1 MSCIHAN
8 VFVQFR
14 TEKIKIS
21 SLRLI
26 MRVKGQTSSDTAE
39 HSMGVSEQTHRP
51 VAVTSADKQH
61 KSKLSRDADCH
72 FVSALL

>member
-8 VFVQFR
+8 VFVQLR
-14 TEKIKIS
+14 TKKIKIS

-26 MRVKGQTSSDTAE
+26 KRVKGPTSSDTAE
-39 HSMGVSEQTHRP
+39 HSMGVSAQSHRP
-51 VAVTSADKQH
+51 IAVTSADKQH
-61 KSKLSRDADCH
+61 KNMLSRDADCH